1 MGILIS
7 GNEPTADKN
16 KTAVYS
22 IIIMALAS
30 LSVVIPLTLL
40 SNVYAVFF
48 LYYIGMCL
56 LVPFSDLII
65 RRKLSFTE
73 ALRFLG
79 FRRENRKKSI
89 TVGLIH
95 GSIILGLMIGG
106 FFALREVFI
115 SSDIVSTLAQWGVTG
130 NTKWILFFLMVIFNG
145 IVEEIFWRGYTFGRL
160 KDTLQKW
167 PAILI
172 VTFFYTSYHLATVL
186 TFFKVSFMGIQTV
199 ILIFMAGLLWGWMRY
214 RFQDI
219 LAATIGHT
227 LLTIGYMT
235 VFMLV

>member
-1 MGILIS
+1 MDIMKFS
-7 GNEPTADKN
+7 DEQPTQQKKKAIY
-16 KTAVYS
+16 T

-30 LSVVIPLTLL
+30 LSVIIPLTLF

-56 LVPFSDLII
+56 IVPFIDLLLY
-65 RRKLSFTE
+65 RRLSFTE

-89 TVGLIH
+89 STGLIH
-95 GSIILGLMIGG
+95 GSIILILMMGG
-106 FFALREVFI
+106 FFAFREVFI
-115 SSDIVSTLAQWGVTG
+115 SSDIVSSLAQWGVSG
-130 NTKWILFFLMVIFNG
+130 SKKWVLFFLMILFNG
-145 IVEEIFWRGYTFGRL
+145 IVEEIFWRGYTYGRL
-160 KDTLQKW
+160 KDILQKW
-167 PAILI
+167 PAILT

-199 ILIFMAGLLWGWMRY
+199 IFIFLAGLLWGWMRY

-235 VFMLV
+235 IFMLV